1 MCDSFASQARK
12 GNLNLNNQ
20 TDSKVQATEKLAG
33 EINPDNFTFQS
44 NFNPNVKTEIKH
56 ENSDEDPLLVTNV
69 RSLNEPSKSKQL
81 PLKNAENINKNA
93 KSQSECSNSESGNAT
108 NKPIRLGRLRYGC
121 PICSEEMSN
130 YSGMKSHILTHSD
143 VKPEELYTCDYCGI
157 SLKKKGNLRNAHVEP
172 IRRRFHAIIVGKWS
186 ISIVISKY
194 SSE

>member
-130 YSGMKSHILTHSD
+130 YSDMKSHILTHTD
-143 VKPEELYTCDYCGI
+143 VKPEKLYTCDYCGI
-157 SLKKKGNLRNAHVEP
+157 SLKKKGNLRSHMKTHMLNPYAGV
-172 IRRRFHAIIVGKWS
+172 FMQ
-186 ISIVISKY
+186 
-194 SSE
+194 